1 MKSSQQDRRKQERR
15 KKIAERSKIIAQ
27 KIECILTAL
36 AKKIYDKPIEKAK
49 REFFLQYREEM
60 TEDEIR
66 ELRYRI
72 SIRWIVP
79 IFGLLFL
86 VVYLIRGLFL

>member
-1 MKSSQQDRRKQERR
+1 MKLSQEKKERIV
-15 KKIAERSKIIAQ
+15 KH
-27 KIECILTAL
+27 
-36 AKKIYDKPIEKAK
+36 AKKITQKMEGIFAEIAKKVYDKPIEKAK
-49 REFFLQYREEM
+49 REFFLEYREEM

-79 IFGLLFL
+79 IFGILFLLF
-86 VVYLIRGLFL
+86 YLLRRLFT